1 MKLSDYK
8 DDEAL
13 DLLVELIDPA
23 AEIFSDVEIANILRN
38 NQPAIKAVKIA
49 IKNHKKAV
57 IQILATLDGVD
68 VKDYHCNVL
77 TLPMTLLNILNDKE
91 LMNFFASQ
99 GQNGDAM
106 NSGSATES
114 TEANEQ

>member
-23 AEIFSDVEIANILRN
+23 AEIFSDVQIANILRN
-38 NQPAIKAVKIA
+38 KQPAIKAVKLA

-57 IQILATLDGVD
+57 MKILATLDGVD

-77 TLPMTLLNILNDKE
+77 TLPVALLNILNDKE
-91 LMNFFASQ
+91 LMDFFAFQ
-99 GQNGDAM
+99 GQTEGAT
-106 NSGSATES
+106 NSGSVMENTE
-114 TEANEQ
+114 ENEQ

>member
-23 AEIFSDVEIANILRN
+23 AEIFSDVQISNILRN
-38 NQPAIKAVKIA
+38 NQPVIKAVKIA
-49 IKNHKKAV
+49 IKNHKQAV

-77 TLPMTLLNILNDKE
+77 TLPIALLNILNDKE
-91 LMNFFASQ
+91 LMDFFGSQ
-99 GQNGDAM
+99 GQTQGAM
-106 NSGSATES
+106 SSGSVTAS
-114 TEANEQ
+114 TEAREQ